1 MIYIIYKGNIDLY
14 TKIFPIR
21 LVSVQQNIYL
31 CTVLNFM
38 SINMRK
44 FFMLMVCAI
53 MAVCPV
59 FAQGIND
66 KADNIVG
73 EYLTDRGGSK
83 SKVRITK
90 NAQGTYDAQ
99 VFWVENP
106 LDKEGKKR
114 KDVKNPDKS
123 LRNVDIDKVV
133 LVRGLK
139 FDAEDK
145 EWTGAKIYDPTK
157 GIRVNATAK
166 FESAN
171 KLKLRATILG
181 IGQTIYW
188 QKIK

>member
-1 MIYIIYKGNIDLY
+1 MKKILMIL
-14 TKIFPIR
+14 
-21 LVSVQQNIYL
+21 
-31 CTVLNFM
+31 
-38 SINMRK
+38 
-44 FFMLMVCAI
+44 VCAM
-53 MAVCPV
+53 MAVCPS
-59 FAQGIND
+59 FAQGLND

-83 SKVRITK
+83 SKVRVTK

-114 KDVKNPDKS
+114 KDVKNPDKA
-123 LRNVDIDKVV
+123 LRNVDIDKVI

-139 FDAEDK
+139 FDTEDK
-145 EWTGAKIYDPTK
+145 EWSGAKIYDPTK
-157 GIRVNATAK
+157 GIKVNATAK
-166 FESAN
+166 FESKN

-181 IGQTIYW
+181 IGTTLYW

>member
-1 MIYIIYKGNIDLY
+1 MK
-14 TKIFPIR
+14 
-21 LVSVQQNIYL
+21 
-31 CTVLNFM
+31 
-38 SINMRK
+38 K
-44 FFMLMVCAI
+44 FFMLMLCAM

-114 KDVKNPDKS
+114 KDVKNPDKA

-145 EWTGAKIYDPTK
+145 
-157 GIRVNATAK
+157 
-166 FESAN
+166 
-171 KLKLRATILG
+171 
-181 IGQTIYW
+181 
-188 QKIK
+188 

>member
-1 MIYIIYKGNIDLY
+1 MK
-14 TKIFPIR
+14 
-21 LVSVQQNIYL
+21 
-31 CTVLNFM
+31 
-38 SINMRK
+38 K
-44 FFMLMVCAI
+44 FFMLMLCA
-53 MAVCPV
+53 MMVVCPV
-59 FAQGIND
+59 FAQGINE

-114 KDVKNPDKS
+114 KDVKNPDKA
-123 LRNVDIDKVV
+123 LRNVDIDKVM

-145 EWTGAKIYDPTK
+145 EWSGAKIYDPTK

>member
-1 MIYIIYKGNIDLY
+1 MKQFMISILCA
-14 TKIFPIR
+14 
-21 LVSVQQNIYL
+21 LVFAMPS
-31 CTVLNFM
+31 
-38 SINMRK
+38 
-44 FFMLMVCAI
+44 
-53 MAVCPV
+53 

-106 LDKEGKKR
+106 LGKDGKKR

-133 LVRGLK
+133 IVRGLK
-139 FDAEDK
+139 YDADDK
-145 EWTGAKIYDPTK
+145 DWGGAKIYDPTK

-166 FESAN
+166 FETAK
-171 KLKLRATILG
+171 KLKLRATIMG
-181 IGQTIYW
+181 IGQTLYW
-188 QKIK
+188 EKIK

>member
-1 MIYIIYKGNIDLY
+1 M
-14 TKIFPIR
+14 TAF
-21 LVSVQQNIYL
+21 SVY
-31 CTVLNFM
+31 
-38 SINMRK
+38 
-44 FFMLMVCAI
+44 
-53 MAVCPV
+53 
-59 FAQGIND
+59 AQGLND
-66 KADNIVG
+66 NADNIVG

-83 SKVRITK
+83 SKVLITK

-145 EWTGAKIYDPTK
+145 EWSGAKIYDPTK
-157 GIRVNATAK
+157 GIRVNATAY
-166 FESAN
+166 FESKN

>member
-1 MIYIIYKGNIDLY
+1 
-14 TKIFPIR
+14 
-21 LVSVQQNIYL
+21 
-31 CTVLNFM
+31 
-38 SINMRK
+38 MRK
-44 FFMLMVCAI
+44 ILMIMLCAMI
-53 MAVCPV
+53 SVCPA

-106 LDKEGKKR
+106 LDKDGKKR

-139 FDAEDK
+139 FDADDK
-145 EWTGAKIYDPTK
+145 EWSGAKIYDPTK
-157 GIRVNATAK
+157 GIRVNATAR
-166 FESAN
+166 FETAN

>member
-1 MIYIIYKGNIDLY
+1 
-14 TKIFPIR
+14 
-21 LVSVQQNIYL
+21 
-31 CTVLNFM
+31 
-38 SINMRK
+38 
-44 FFMLMVCAI
+44 MLMLCVM

-114 KDVKNPDKS
+114 KDVKNPDKT

-145 EWTGAKIYDPTK
+145 EWSGAKIYDPTK

>member
-1 MIYIIYKGNIDLY
+1 MKKLLMIFMGALMM
-14 TKIFPIR
+14 
-21 LVSVQQNIYL
+21 
-31 CTVLNFM
+31 VLP
-38 SINMRK
+38 S
-44 FFMLMVCAI
+44 
-53 MAVCPV
+53 

-90 NAQGTYDAQ
+90 NAEGSYDAQ
-99 VFWVENP
+99 VFWVEKP
-106 LDKEGKKR
+106 LDKDGKKR

-123 LRNVDIDKVV
+123 LRNVDVDKIV
-133 LVRGLK
+133 LVKGLK
-139 FDAEDK
+139 YDK
-145 EWTGAKIYDPTK
+145 SSKQWSGAKIYDPTK
-157 GIRVNATAK
+157 GIKVNATAM
-166 FESAN
+166 FEAPG

>member
-1 MIYIIYKGNIDLY
+1 
-14 TKIFPIR
+14 
-21 LVSVQQNIYL
+21 
-31 CTVLNFM
+31 
-38 SINMRK
+38 
-44 FFMLMVCAI
+44 MLMLCVM

-114 KDVKNPDKS
+114 KDVKNPDKA

-145 EWTGAKIYDPTK
+145 EWSGAKIYDPTK